1 MQTKKRCTVA
11 TFFVVEDDDSGNLMS
26 AQTAQELGLISLHLN
41 KLSTQKAPRE
51 TPTFQK
57 TKDKDLIK
65 ILEQNKEVFNG
76 IGKLKGHKIILNI
89 DETVEPTAE
98 PQRRVPYPRAGE
110 GVLP

>member
-1 MQTKKRCTVA
+1 
-11 TFFVVEDDDSGNLMS
+11 MS

-51 TPTFQK
+51 TPTFPK

-76 IGKLKGHKIILNI
+76 IGKLKEQKIILDI

-98 PQRRVPYPRAGE
+98 PQRRVPYPRVGGGSSIVKVTGDVPPARVCFFGLL
-110 GVLP
+110 V